1 MRGCNTSALNAGRQR
16 LTKSSTSF
24 NFYFSRVGEVK
35 TCGLVQQLILRMLR
49 NLILSSATLL
59 NGDQPL
65 LKYLR
70 KHRSSGWSRL
80 SDWKSHYKVFL
91 QETFLSGNEPQKPIN
106 HKVMLRKSPAS
117 INAWPATFKK
127 LIFPRPLIMSKFQ
140 LFLI

>member
-70 KHRSSGWSRL
+70 KHRSSGRSRL
-80 SDWKSHYKVFL
+80 SD
-91 QETFLSGNEPQKPIN
+91 
-106 HKVMLRKSPAS
+106 
-117 INAWPATFKK
+117 
-127 LIFPRPLIMSKFQ
+127 
-140 LFLI
+140 